1 MMATRVVRRR
11 QVRATSI
18 GVGLLTTHRHLTT
31 AAKASGLTTA
41 GITAIAAALL
51 VMVTVSGMAV
61 IQLVV
66 IRPVIIII
74 QAADTPAV
82 IRPVVIARAAA
93 TPAVIRP
100 GGIRTKSGLRTRFS
114 TFMTSSFPD
123 SVCLLNNVIYIY
135 LYYKKCVL
143 INLSSW

>member
-51 VMVTVSGMAV
+51 VMVAVSGIAV

-66 IRPVIIII
+66 IRPVIIITL
-74 QAADTPAV
+74 AAD
-82 IRPVVIARAAA
+82 

-135 LYYKKCVL
+135 LEVL
-143 INLSSW
+143 CPALEFSFPDS